1 MQNQIN
7 RLANL
12 IIQDIRDEAM
22 CHGSS
27 YNEAVAYLSAKK
39 EKLHANYKDNPVYG
53 VQIDLIINAI
63 QELKKEAM
71 QLPLKNIKN

>member
-1 MQNQIN
+1 MQNKIN
-7 RLANL
+7 ELANL
-12 IIQDIRDEAM
+12 IIGDIRKEALS
-22 CHGSS
+22 HGNS
-27 YNEAVAYLSAKK
+27 YNEAIDYLNAKK
-39 EKLHANYKDNPVYG
+39 ESLHLNYKDNPVYG